1 MAGRPRVIATDLD
14 GTLLRSDG
22 SVSAR
27 TAAALAAVAEAGI
40 LTVLVT
46 ARPPRWLHDLSHVV
60 GAHGIAICGN
70 GAFVYDVVSRAVVEV
85 HTFAPAAVAEVVADL
100 RERLPHITFAA
111 ETAVGCFVEESW
123 PNPHE
128 EDTDARTMIPLIES
142 LVASQDA
149 GHRIGKLLALAPGDP
164 TDAFLAAVAEVAGEA
179 AVLAYSGAFGL
190 AELNPPGVTKAAGLE
205 RWCAE
210 RGVPAADVWAFGDM
224 PNDLPMLTWAG
235 RSFAMGN
242 AHPDVLAATTDRCRT
257 NDEDGVATVLEELVE
272 IGC

>member
-1 MAGRPRVIATDLD
+1 MTGRPRVIATDLD

-70 GAFVYDVVSRAVVEV
+70 GAFVYDVVARAVVEV

-128 EDTDARTMIPLIES
+128 EDADARTMIPLIES
-142 LVASQDA
+142 LVASQDV
-149 GHRIGKLLALAPGDP
+149 GHRVGKLLALAPGDP

-190 AELNPPGVTKAAGLE
+190 AELNQPGVTKSARLG
-205 RWCAE
+205 RWGAC
-210 RGVPAADVWAFGDM
+210 GVPAADGGAFGDM
-224 PNDLPMLTWAG
+224 PTDLPMLPWAG